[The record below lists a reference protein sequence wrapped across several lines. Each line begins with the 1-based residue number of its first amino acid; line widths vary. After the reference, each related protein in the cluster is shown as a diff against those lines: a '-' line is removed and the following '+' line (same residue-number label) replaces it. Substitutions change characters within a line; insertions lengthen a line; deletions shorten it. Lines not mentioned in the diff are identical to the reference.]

1 MHEPLRLGLALKF
14 LVSSANIKKSNM
26 KIGILDI
33 LYFLTLFQ
41 LLFFSFFL
49 LSLKK
54 GKRLSNLLLA
64 IFLLSKSFAMINHLF
79 SRFEINNPHIHFVLL
94 PFIFLYGPSLYSYV
108 RSLAYRDF
116 TIKTRHLF
124 HLIPFILVNIY
135 FTVIYHTQ
143 STARK
148 VEILSNMRDRLP
160 IQAIII
166 MILIH
171 IIIFIYLFAS
181 FLILLNFR
189 KKLKSI
195 FSSTKKIN
203 LSWLNFILIGYS
215 VIWVFDIT
223 DFILGRLFVPTPFL
237 ESLTLVF
244 IFIRQ
249 YNCLQRIETAGD
261 IQRSRRSPKVH
272 TLQVDTGRQRSIP
285 ETIAVIYA

>member
-1 MHEPLRLGLALKF
+1 
-14 LVSSANIKKSNM
+14 M

-64 IFLLSKSFAMINHLF
+64 IFLLSKLFAMINHLF

-124 HLIPFILVNIY
+124 HLIPFILANIY

-148 VEILSNMRDRLP
+148 VEILSNMRDP
-160 IQAIII
+160 S
-166 MILIH
+166 H
-171 IIIFIYLFAS
+171 PGHNYYDPYSHHHIYLLVR
-181 FLILLNFR
+181 FLPHPFELQKETEKHFLQHGKNQPLL
-189 KKLKSI
+189 
-195 FSSTKKIN
+195 
-203 LSWLNFILIGYS
+203 
-215 VIWVFDIT
+215 
-223 DFILGRLFVPTPFL
+223 
-237 ESLTLVF
+237 
-244 IFIRQ
+244 
-249 YNCLQRIETAGD
+249 A
-261 IQRSRRSPKVH
+261 
-272 TLQVDTGRQRSIP
+272 
-285 ETIAVIYA
+285 